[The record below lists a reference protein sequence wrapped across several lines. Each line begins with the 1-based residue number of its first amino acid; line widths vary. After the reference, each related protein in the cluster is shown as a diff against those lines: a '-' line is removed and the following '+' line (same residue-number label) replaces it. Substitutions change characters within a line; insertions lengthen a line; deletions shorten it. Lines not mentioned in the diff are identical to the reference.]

1 MADKGVHLLKP
12 LARTLSGCE
21 GTRSRGSL
29 RIERNVS
36 SFLHL
41 LAKTC
46 EALKNL
52 LISAK
57 TLGWTSARLAPRTGT
72 RTQLSTQRAVPRR
85 GPGLCSSHSHICF
98 CLFPGGHLWDTT
110 LPRPEEKRGEDSV
123 VDLSKDTSIQRGHA
137 VESTGHAMARVC
149 SHRCSVVGSVQ
160 NQVPEHAGSVVGSL
174 HPGRYTQ
181 CHQTTRGRGR
191 FPRAP
196 YPGRGPP
203 LPAVPSHKHTTPR
216 E

>member
-1 MADKGVHLLKP
+1 M
-12 LARTLSGCE
+12 
-21 GTRSRGSL
+21 

-41 LAKTC
+41 LAKTR

-57 TLGWTSARLAPRTGT
+57 TPGWTSACLAPCTGT
-72 RTQLSTQRAVPRR
+72 RTQLSTQHAVPRR

-110 LPRPEEKRGEDSV
+110 LPRPEEKRGGLGCGSQ
-123 VDLSKDTSIQRGHA
+123 QRHKHPKRPRCGKH
-137 VESTGHAMARVC
+137 THAMARVC
-149 SHRCSVVGSVQ
+149 SHRCSVVGSIQ

-203 LPAVPSHKHTTPR
+203 LPTVPSYKHTTPR